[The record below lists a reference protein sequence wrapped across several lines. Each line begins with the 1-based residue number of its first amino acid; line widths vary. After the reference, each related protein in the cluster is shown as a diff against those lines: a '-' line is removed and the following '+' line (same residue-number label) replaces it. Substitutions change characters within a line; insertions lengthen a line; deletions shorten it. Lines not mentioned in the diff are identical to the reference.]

1 MPSKETSANK
11 PQGIVFLRIAGVR
24 LIIVVFGGYWRA
36 TIISTGIDAFAPE
49 MECWDEIEDQ
59 SSNCNLTYVAT
70 DDYNIASHWRRLCS
84 WALRCLALSV
94 ALPGFTAEQGKTVS
108 FVNDVV
114 PVLTKAGCNSGACH
128 AKAGQGQNGFQL
140 SLLGF
145 EPQEDYEH
153 LVKEA
158 RGRRVFAASPDQS
171 LLLMKASG
179 RVPHGGGQR
188 LDSASEGY
196 RLLRAWLQ
204 QGTSNDLASA
214 TKLISLDVQP
224 PRKTLKPNSEQQ
236 LKVTA
241 RYADGR
247 TRDVTALALYEAN
260 DRAMAEAF
268 EAGRVKI
275 ADIPGNVAVMV
286 RYQGLAAVC
295 NVSVPLGA
303 PVKHLPP
310 SKGFVDQLVFANL
323 KLIGIPPS
331 PVCDD
336 ATFLRRVSLDIAGR
350 LPTVAEAEAFLS
362 STEPAKRDR
371 LVDALLTSP
380 DYADFFAN
388 KWTALLKNKRD
399 SANDITAN
407 FAFHSWVRDSLL
419 VNKPYDQLVRQLLA
433 ATGTIE
439 GNPPVAWY
447 KRVKL
452 PTEQLE
458 DVAQLFL
465 GVRMQC
471 AQCHHHPFE
480 RWSQHDYYS
489 MSAFFSQIG
498 RKPTATAGEDV
509 IFHKRG
515 VAQTENKKTKLP
527 VKPAGLGDPTLDIPP
542 DEDPRLRLAD
552 WMGDKNNPFFAK
564 ALVNR
569 YWKHFFKRGL
579 IEPEDD
585 IRDTNPASNP
595 ELLDALAKHFV
606 ESGFDLKAMVR
617 VITQSST
624 YQLSATPNQHNGV
637 DRQNFSHFYPRR
649 MQAEVLLDSIDQFT
663 GAKTDFADLPAGTRA
678 IALPDNSYNRGS
690 AFLKVFGRPEGASVC
705 ECERASS
712 ASLAQSLHLMNAAD
726 VKAKLTASG
735 GRAERLTKS
744 DKPESAKIR
753 ELYLAAFAREP
764 QSHEQSVAEEYLA
777 KPREDAEGKPLP
789 LAQSR
794 RMAYEDLLWALIN
807 AKEFLYNH

>member
-1 MPSKETSANK
+1 MALA
-11 PQGIVFLRIAGVR
+11 QIAFDRFRLFFHR
-24 LIIVVFGGYWRA
+24 LILLGVL
-36 TIISTGIDAFAPE
+36 APG
-49 MECWDEIEDQ
+49 
-59 SSNCNLTYVAT
+59 T
-70 DDYNIASHWRRLCS
+70 
-84 WALRCLALSV
+84 ALLA
-94 ALPGFTAEQGKTVS
+94 AEAARPVS
-108 FVNDVV
+108 FINDVV
-114 PVLTKAGCNSGACH
+114 PVFTKASCNSGACH

-153 LVKEA
+153 LVKEG
-158 RGRRVFAASPDQS
+158 RGRRLSAPAPEQS
-171 LLLMKASG
+171 LLLLKATSA
-179 RVPHGGGQR
+179 VPHGGGRR
-188 LDSASEGY
+188 LDPESPGY
-196 RLLRAWLQ
+196 RLLRDWIA
-204 QGTSNDLASA
+204 QGMNYDQPADP
-214 TKLISLDVQP
+214 KLVSISVQP
-224 PRKTLKPNSEQQ
+224 ARGTLKRKGEQQ
-236 LKVTA
+236 LKVMA
-241 RYADGR
+241 RFSDGR
-247 TRDVTALALYEAN
+247 VKDITKLALYEAN
-260 DRAMAEAF
+260 DRSMAETD
-268 EAGRVKI
+268 ENGRVRI
-275 ADIPGNVAVMV
+275 LDIPGNVAVMV
-286 RYQGLAAVC
+286 RFQDKTAVF
-295 NVSVPLGA
+295 NASVPLGA

-310 SKGFVDQLVFANL
+310 TKNFIDQLVFANL
-323 KLIGIPPS
+323 KQISVPPS

-336 ATFLRRVSLDIAGR
+336 TTFLRRVSLDIAGR
-350 LPTVAEAEAFLS
+350 LPTVAEAEAFLA
-362 STEPAKRDR
+362 STDPAKRDK
-371 LVDALLTSP
+371 LVDALLASP

-399 SANDITAN
+399 AANDITAN

-419 VNKPYDQLVRQLLA
+419 ANKPYDQLVRQLLA
-433 ATGTIE
+433 ATGTIAD
-439 GNPPVAWY
+439 NPPVAWY
-447 KRVKL
+447 KRVKQ

-515 VAQTENKKTKLP
+515 MAQTENKKTKLP
-527 VKPAGLGDPTLDIPP
+527 VKPAGLGDPALDIPP

-552 WMGDKNNPFFAK
+552 WMGNKSNPFFAK
-564 ALVNR
+564 SLVNR

-585 IRDTNPASNP
+585 IRDTNPPSNP

-606 ESGFDLKAMVR
+606 ESGFDLKAVVR
-617 VITQSST
+617 VIAQSST

-712 ASLAQSLHLMNAAD
+712 ASLAQSLHLMNAGD
-726 VKAKLTASG
+726 VKAKLTTSG
-735 GRAERLTKS
+735 GRAERLAKA
-744 DKPESAKIR
+744 DKPEAQKIR

-764 QSHEQSVAEEYLA
+764 QSHEQAVAEEYLA
-777 KPREDAEGKPLP
+777 RPREDAAGKPLP
-789 LAQSR
+789 PEQSR
-794 RMAYEDLLWALIN
+794 RIAYEDLLWALIN
-807 AKEFLYNH
+807 TKEFLYNH